1 MKRFR
6 WSLQRLLEVTA
17 HREQA
22 LRAELMRLSQE
33 VVGLRQIILARQA
46 VLKSLLAELANED
59 LRTQFSEQQLFM
71 NYVQNDQ
78 EQIRRLEQ
86 QLKKLQT
93 LHKQKQVQFFQA
105 RSSRKTLE
113 RLREQAKDRYLR
125 DQLKLEQKQLDE
137 VAHISFAAKLLDS
150 RAPAN

>member
-6 WSLQRLLEVTA
+6 WPLQRLLEVTA

-22 LRAELMRLSQE
+22 LRAQLLNLSQE
-33 VVGLRQIILARQA
+33 IVGLRQIILARQA
-46 VLKSLLAELANED
+46 VLRSLLAELAKEE
-59 LRTQFSEQQLFM
+59 LKERFSKQQLFM

-78 EQIRRLEQ
+78 KQIRRLEQ
-86 QLKKLQT
+86 QLKELRTLRKQTNAQFLQ
-93 LHKQKQVQFFQA
+93 V

-150 RAPAN
+150 RACE